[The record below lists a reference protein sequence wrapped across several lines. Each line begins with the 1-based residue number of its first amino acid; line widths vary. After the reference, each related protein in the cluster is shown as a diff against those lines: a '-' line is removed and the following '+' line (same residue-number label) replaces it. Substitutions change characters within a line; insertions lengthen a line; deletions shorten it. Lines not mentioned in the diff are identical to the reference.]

1 MIPDAATRQIN
12 VLLVDDNAGDRRLV
26 MLALSRSAGIVEF
39 KVRIAETMDQ
49 ARTQVSESKPD
60 VILLDLGLP
69 DTNGLETV
77 LKMKESS
84 PSVPVIVLTGLMD
97 EEMGLQTIKKG
108 AEDYVV
114 KGRFTDDSLTR
125 TIRYVIE
132 RKKAN
137 DAMKDA
143 QQRFEIVIEKA
154 PFIAVQGF
162 DKEGKILHW
171 NPAAETMYGYSKA
184 EAVQMKIQEI
194 IGDPAK
200 VAEFEQV
207 VQGIW
212 STHQAPP
219 PAEWNM
225 KTKSGKALTVF
236 SSMFPIVSQG
246 QCVELFCMLV
256 DITHRKLAEDQLK
269 KANEQ
274 LKEQDRMKSDF
285 VMTVTHELRTPL
297 TIFKNVIS
305 NALAGATGKLTDKLR
320 ANLMMADEA
329 VDRLAVI
336 VSDFFDISKLEAGK
350 IKLLPSPF
358 SVSDLAKG
366 IGELFRQTA
375 LKRGIQVQT
384 VLPETPITIEADR
397 GRIGQVF
404 NNLIGNSLKF
414 VPDKTGRII
423 VRLIDRGE
431 HILVEVEDNGP
442 GIPPDGFSKL
452 FNRFV
457 QVGKHVGPGA
467 HGTGLGLAISREL
480 IELHGGKIWVENAPT
495 GGAKFSFTTPKAFP
509 KAPAPEKAPEK
520 AAEKAP
526 EPATVAV
533 G

>member
-1 MIPDAATRQIN
+1 MIQDAPTRQIS

-26 MLALSRSAGIVEF
+26 MLALSRSSIVEF
-39 KVRIAETMDQ
+39 KVTVAETLDQ
-49 ARTQVSESKPD
+49 ARTQVTQSRPD

-77 LKMKESS
+77 LKMKEAA
-84 PSVPVIVLTGLMD
+84 PTAPIIVLTGLMD
-97 EEMGLQTIKKG
+97 EEMGLETIKKG

-114 KGRFTDDSLTR
+114 KGRFTDDSLAR

-162 DKEGKILHW
+162 NREGRILHW

-184 EAVQMKIQEI
+184 EACQMKMQEV
-194 IGDPAK
+194 IGDPVKAAELEK
-200 VAEFEQV
+200 IVAQMWE
-207 VQGIW
+207 
-212 STHQAPP
+212 THQAPP
-219 PAEWNM
+219 PIEWSV
-225 KTKSGKALTVF
+225 KTKSGKTLTVF

-246 QCVELFCMLV
+246 QCMEVFCMDV

-269 KANEQ
+269 RANEQ

-305 NALAGATGKLTDKLR
+305 NALAGAMGKLTDKLR
-320 ANLMMADEA
+320 QNLIMADEA
-329 VDRLAVI
+329 VDRLAMI

-350 IKLLPSPF
+350 IKLSPTSF
-358 SVSDLAKG
+358 SVCTLAG
-366 IGELFRQTA
+366 SLTELFRPTA
-375 LKRGIQVQT
+375 QKRGIQIRLA
-384 VLPETPITIEADR
+384 LPTSDIMIEADR
-397 GRIGQVF
+397 GRVAQIF
-404 NNLIGNSLKF
+404 NNLIGNALKF
-414 VPDKTGRII
+414 VPDKTGLIT
-423 VRLIDRGE
+423 VRVIDRSE
-431 HILVEVEDNGP
+431 YFLAEVEDNGP

-480 IELHGGKIWVENAPT
+480 IELHGGKIWVENVP
-495 GGAKFSFTTPKAFP
+495 GSGAKFSFTAPKTFHRT
-509 KAPAPEKAPEK
+509 PAPEKAPEQ
-520 AAEKAP
+520 AQQAP
-526 EPATVAV
+526 EPATVA
-533 G
+533 

>member
-1 MIPDAATRQIN
+1 
-12 VLLVDDNAGDRRLV
+12 
-26 MLALSRSAGIVEF
+26 
-39 KVRIAETMDQ
+39 
-49 ARTQVSESKPD
+49 
-60 VILLDLGLP
+60 
-69 DTNGLETV
+69 
-77 LKMKESS
+77 
-84 PSVPVIVLTGLMD
+84 
-97 EEMGLQTIKKG
+97 
-108 AEDYVV
+108 
-114 KGRFTDDSLTR
+114 
-125 TIRYVIE
+125 
-132 RKKAN
+132 
-137 DAMKDA
+137 
-143 QQRFEIVIEKA
+143 
-154 PFIAVQGF
+154 
-162 DKEGKILHW
+162 
-171 NPAAETMYGYSKA
+171 MYGYTKA
-184 EAVQMKIQEI
+184 EAVQMRIQEI
-194 IGDPAK
+194 IPDPAK
-200 VAEFEQV
+200 VAEFEQI

-225 KTKSGKALTVF
+225 KTKSGKTLTVF

-246 QCVELFCMLV
+246 QCAELFCMLV

-350 IKLLPSPF
+350 IKLLPSFF
-358 SVSDLAKG
+358 SVTDLARG

-384 VLPETPITIEADR
+384 VLPETGINIEADR

-480 IELHGGKIWVENAPT
+480 IELHGGKIWVENVTT

-509 KAPAPEKAPEK
+509 KAPAPEKTPDK

-526 EPATVAV
+526 EPVAV
-533 G
+533 AAG

>member
-1 MIPDAATRQIN
+1 MIQEAPARLIN
-12 VLLVDDNAGDRRLV
+12 ALLVDDNAGDRRLV
-26 MLALSRSAGIVEF
+26 MLALSKSASIVEF
-39 KVRIAETMDQ
+39 KVTTAETMDQ
-49 ARTQVSESKPD
+49 ARTRVAESRPD

-77 LKMKESS
+77 LKMKEAA
-84 PSVPVIVLTGLMD
+84 PAVPVIVLTGLMD

-154 PFIAVQGF
+154 PFIAVKGW
-162 DKEGKILHW
+162 DRDGRILHW
-171 NPAAETMYGYSKA
+171 NPAAETMYGHAKA
-184 EAVQMKIQEI
+184 EALSMKIQDL
-194 IGDPAK
+194 IGDT
-200 VAEFEQV
+200 VE
-207 VQGIW
+207 VQELGGIINSIW
-212 STHQAPP
+212 DTHQAPP
-219 PAEWNM
+219 PREWTV
-225 KTKSGKALTVF
+225 KTKGGKNLTVF

-246 QCVELFCMLV
+246 QCVEIFCMDV
-256 DITHRKLAEDQLK
+256 DITQRKLAEDQLK

-305 NALAGATGKLTDKLR
+305 NALAGAMGKLTDKLR
-320 ANLMMADEA
+320 TNLIMADEA

-350 IKLLPSPF
+350 IKLNAALF
-358 SVSDLAKG
+358 SVCDLAKS
-366 IGELFRQTA
+366 ITELFRQTA
-375 LKRGIQVQT
+375 QKRGIQVKLE
-384 VLPETPITIEADR
+384 LPQDNISIEADR
-397 GRIGQVF
+397 GRIAQIF
-404 NNLIGNSLKF
+404 NNLVGNALKF
-414 VPDKTGRII
+414 VPDKTGQII
-423 VRLIDRGE
+423 VRVIDRGE
-431 HILVEVEDNGP
+431 YILGEVEDNGP

-480 IELHGGKIWVENAPT
+480 VELHGGKIWVENVP
-495 GGAKFSFTTPKAFP
+495 GSGAKFSFTVQKVFHKVDQPQ
-509 KAPAPEKAPEK
+509 PEL
-520 AAEKAP
+520 
-526 EPATVAV
+526 VAV

>member
-1 MIPDAATRQIN
+1 MTQDAPATQIN
-12 VLLVDDNAGDRRLV
+12 ALLVDDNAGDRRLV
-26 MLALSRSAGIVEF
+26 MLALSKSANIVEF
-39 KVRIAETMDQ
+39 KVRTAETMDQ
-49 ARTQVSESKPD
+49 ARAQVAESKPE

-77 LKMKESS
+77 LKMKEAA
-84 PSVPVIVLTGLMD
+84 PTVPVIVLTGLMD
-97 EEMGLQTIKKG
+97 EEMGIQTIKKG

-154 PFIAVQGF
+154 PFIAVRGF
-162 DKEGKILHW
+162 NKEGRILHW
-171 NPAAETMYGYSKA
+171 NPAAETMYGYAKA
-184 EAVQMKIQEI
+184 EACRMRVQDI

-200 VAEFEQV
+200 IAELEKIV
-207 VQGIW
+207 NGIW
-212 STHQAPP
+212 TTHEAPP
-219 PAEWNM
+219 PVEWNVR
-225 KTKSGKALTVF
+225 TGSGKSLTVF

-246 QCVELFCMLV
+246 ECVEIFCMDV
-256 DITHRKLAEDQLK
+256 DITHRKLAEDQLRI
-269 KANEQ
+269 ANEK

-305 NALAGATGKLTDKLR
+305 NALAGAMGKLTDKLR
-320 ANLMMADEA
+320 QNLMMADEA

-350 IKLLPSPF
+350 IKLSPSSF
-358 SVSDLAKG
+358 SVCDLARD
-366 IGELFRQTA
+366 IGGLFRQTA
-375 LKRGIQVQT
+375 QKRGIQVQT
-384 VLPETPITIEADR
+384 VLPEDNLSIEADR

-414 VPDKTGRII
+414 VPDQTGKII

-431 HILVEVEDNGP
+431 YILVEVEDNGP
-442 GIPPDGFSKL
+442 GIPADGFGKL

-480 IELHGGKIWVENAPT
+480 IELHGGKIWVENVP
-495 GGAKFSFTTPKAFP
+495 GSGAKFSFTAPKVFP
-509 KAPAPEKAPEK
+509 KVPAPEVVEKAPELV
-520 AAEKAP
+520 AA
-526 EPATVAV
+526 AV
-533 G
+533 S